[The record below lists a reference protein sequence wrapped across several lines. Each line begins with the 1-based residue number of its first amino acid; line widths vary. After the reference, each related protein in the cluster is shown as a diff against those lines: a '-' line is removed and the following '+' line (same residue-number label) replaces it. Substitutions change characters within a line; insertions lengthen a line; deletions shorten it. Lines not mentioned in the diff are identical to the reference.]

1 VADFSIPFPSPVPPG
16 VPPGFPPFPPP
27 VPPEEWL
34 DLRRRHL
41 DLIGKIRLPYYFG
54 CRLKVLVV
62 ADNFLYFNDENFGLS
77 ELVATLRG
85 MSTFMY
91 PVTVDLA
98 HRRNPGA
105 ARLAGAT
112 PNYTFSYDHLK
123 QYHQVWLFAADYPSS
138 AISRNQPVPPP
149 ISDNER
155 RALRRFMDEG
165 GGVFATGDHEDL
177 GVTVGGY
184 IPRVRSMRQ
193 WFFPGAGPQG
203 ESVAPHG
210 SNATRHDT
218 NRAGQDGMF
227 SFNDQSDDVPQT
239 ITPHFFGGFVQ
250 TAHPLLCTPSGPIRV
265 LPDHAHEGRC
275 VLPANLAGNYSIGSD
290 SFREYP
296 DGPDGNPVAPVIAAT
311 ATMIA
316 GAAAPEFGKPPVPGG
331 SFGVIGAW
339 DGNRAGVF
347 GRVVVDATWHHFINV
362 NLIGDRDLGPPT
374 AAIPKTLGFLHTAAG
389 QAHYER
395 IKAYFRNI
403 ANWMTPRSVRRC
415 RLHRH
420 LWWLARDGVLQES
433 LRADDLTVAG
443 RIAFDRLRWLG
454 PCDRLSIFDDLALE
468 LKPDLRRLIDPW
480 APEKGGGTK
489 LAGLQARDAQQ
500 LADDL
505 VANVLGG
512 AVLEIARLDLDPAE
526 LLAEAGGK
534 GKANTD
540 ENFEVKALS
549 NAVDAGAR
557 AGVHELATRLK
568 ARAAALRGVS
578 ALLG

>member
-1 VADFSIPFPSPVPPG
+1 MADFSTPFLSPLPPG

-27 VPPEEWL
+27 VPPQEWL

-41 DLIGKIRLPYYFG
+41 DMIGQVRLPYYFG

-62 ADNFLYFNDENFGLS
+62 ADSFLFFNDENFGLS

-112 PNYTFSYDHLK
+112 PNYTFTYDHLK
-123 QYHQVWLFAADYPSS
+123 QYHQVWLFAADYPSRS
-138 AISRNQPVPPP
+138 ASLGQPVPPP
-149 ISDNER
+149 ITDNER

-177 GVTVGGY
+177 GATVGGF

-203 ESVAPHG
+203 EPVAPHG

-218 NRAGQDGMF
+218 NRAGHDGAF
-227 SFNDQSDDVPQT
+227 SFNDQSDDIPQA
-239 ITPHFFGGFVQ
+239 ITPHYFGGFVQ
-250 TAHPLLCTPSGPIRV
+250 TVHPLLCTPGGPIRV

-275 VLPANLAGNYSIGSD
+275 VLPASLGGNYSIGTD

-339 DGNRAGVF
+339 DGSRAGAY

-362 NLIGDRDLGPPT
+362 NLVGDRDLGPPA

-389 QAHYER
+389 QAQYER
-395 IKAYFRNI
+395 IKAYYRNI
-403 ANWMTPRSVRRC
+403 ANWMTPRAVRRC

-433 LRADDLTVAG
+433 LRADDLAVAG
-443 RIAFDRLRWLG
+443 RIAFARLRWLG
-454 PCDRLSIFDDLALE
+454 PCDRLSIVDDLGLE

-480 APEKGGGTK
+480 APVKGDGRK

-505 VANVLGG
+505 VAHVLGG
-512 AVLEIARLDLDPAE
+512 AALEIARLDLDPAD
-526 LLAEAGGK
+526 LPAQAGKK
-534 GKANTD
+534 GKASAE

-549 NAVDAGAR
+549 KAVDTGAR
-557 AGVHELATRLK
+557 AGGQALAARIK
-568 ARAAALRGVS
+568 AQAAALKGLV
-578 ALLG
+578 ALLE

>member
-1 VADFSIPFPSPVPPG
+1 MTDFATPFPAPL
-16 VPPGFPPFPPP
+16 PPGFPPGFPPISP
-27 VPPEEWL
+27 PLPPEEWL

-54 CRLKVLVV
+54 CRLKILVV
-62 ADNFLYFNDENFGLS
+62 ADSFLYFNDENFGLS

-112 PNYTFSYDHLK
+112 PNYTFTYDHLK
-123 QYHQVWLFAADYPSS
+123 KYHQVWLFAADYPS
-138 AISRNQPVPPP
+138 RTPPGGVVPPP
-149 ISDNER
+149 ITDNER

-177 GVTVGGY
+177 GATVGGY

-193 WFFPGAGPQG
+193 WFFPGVGPQG
-203 ESVAPHG
+203 EPVAPHG

-218 NRAGQDGMF
+218 NRAGHDGVF
-227 SFNDQSDDVPQT
+227 SFNDQSDDIPQT
-239 ITPHFFGGFVQ
+239 ITPHYFGGLVR
-250 TAHPLLCTPSGPIRV
+250 TVHPVLCTPGGPIRV

-275 VLPANLAGNYSIGSD
+275 VIPPNLGGNYAIGAD

-339 DGNRAGVF
+339 DGNRAGAF

-362 NLIGDRDLGPPT
+362 NLIGDRDLGPP
-374 AAIPKTLGFLHTAAG
+374 AAANPKTLGFLHTAAG

-395 IKAYFRNI
+395 IKTYFRNI
-403 ANWMTPRSVRRC
+403 ANWMTPRPVRRC

-420 LWWLARDGVLQES
+420 LWWLARDGVLLES
-433 LRADDLTVAG
+433 LRGDELAVAG
-443 RIAFDRLRWLG
+443 RIAFHRLRWLG
-454 PCDRLSIFDDLALE
+454 PCDRLSILDDLVLE
-468 LKPDLRRLIDPW
+468 LKPDLRRLVDPW
-480 APEKGGGTK
+480 APVKGDGRR
-489 LAGLQARDAQQ
+489 LAGLQPRDAQQ
-500 LADDL
+500 FADDL
-505 VANVLGG
+505 VAHVLGG
-512 AVLEIARLDLDPAE
+512 AVLEISRLDLDPAD
-526 LLAEAGGK
+526 LPAQAGKK
-534 GKANTD
+534 GKAD
-540 ENFEVKALS
+540 VEENFEVKALS
-549 NAVDAGAR
+549 KAVDAGAR
-557 AGVHELATRLK
+557 AGAQDLAARIK
-568 ARAAALRGVS
+568 AQAAALKGVS
-578 ALLG
+578 ALLE